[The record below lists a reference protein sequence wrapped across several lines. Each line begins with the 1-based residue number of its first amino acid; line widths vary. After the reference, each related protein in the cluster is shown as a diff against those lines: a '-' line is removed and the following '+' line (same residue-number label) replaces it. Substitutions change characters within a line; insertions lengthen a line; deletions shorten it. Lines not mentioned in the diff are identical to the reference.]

1 MDIKKMM
8 EQAKKMQAVMDK
20 QESELKAN
28 IFVVE
33 KQGITIK
40 SNGNREILS
49 IDINDVLIDPED
61 KEMLQDIIIIAINEI
76 TELINDEY
84 EKISPKNQKGMSF

>member
-8 EQAKKMQAVMDK
+8 EQAKKMQSVMEK
-20 QESELKAN
+20 QEGELKAK

-40 SNGNREILS
+40 ANGNREILE

-61 KEMLQDIIIIAINEI
+61 KEMLQDIIIIATNEM

-84 EKISPKNQKGMSF
+84 EKISPKNQQGMSF